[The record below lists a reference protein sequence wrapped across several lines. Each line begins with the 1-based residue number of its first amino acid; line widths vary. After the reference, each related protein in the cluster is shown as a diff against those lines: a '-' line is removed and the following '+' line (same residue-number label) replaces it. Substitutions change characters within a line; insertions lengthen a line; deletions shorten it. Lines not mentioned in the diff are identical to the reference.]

1 MKILFDLQS
10 RDTHGDVSASSSS
23 SSFCPYAACAIAA
36 VYKIIKDDILTE
48 TKHKMKIGNM
58 TIRHL

>member
-1 MKILFDLQS
+1 LQS

-23 SSFCPYAACAIAA
+23 SFRPYAACAIAA
-36 VYKIIKDDILTE
+36 VQKIIEDDILTE
-48 TKHKMKIGNM
+48 TKHRMKIGNI